1 MKLIPETSYPDLIS
15 LINETYTDRVEQIL
29 NAGVDDNENIV
40 CLAQDG
46 NKQLAIEITDN
57 DIKIKLFKP
66 TTQFSEPEDDPI
78 DPILTQLK
86 PIGDATFTEWFTQ
99 LQSLMQESENLI
111 EFRDKLTDAYPD
123 LDSAQFK
130 QAMLDA
136 STVAGMSG
144 YLAASTDANT

>member
-1 MKLIPETSYPDLIS
+1 MYKRQSYPDLIS

-123 LDSAQFK
+123 LDSAQFLSLIHISEPTRPCGTSRMPSS
-130 QAMLDA
+130 A
-136 STVAGMSG
+136 
-144 YLAASTDANT
+144 